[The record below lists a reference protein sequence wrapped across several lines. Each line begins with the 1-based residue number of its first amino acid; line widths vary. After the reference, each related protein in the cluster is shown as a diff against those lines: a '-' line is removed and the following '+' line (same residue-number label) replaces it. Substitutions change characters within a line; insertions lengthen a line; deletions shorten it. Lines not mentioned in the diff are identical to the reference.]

1 MVEGVAFSQFYLVS
15 GDRYVDSLNPE
26 YPEIVVGLCNGSS
39 IGAMTFTTVR
49 QVERASRWWTRACGR
64 CETPAPWA
72 IVCVWW
78 WLPSSP
84 RTCSSTG
91 ARVSSDSG
99 TCVVDADAA
108 SNRLNRQWVA
118 GSGADAAPYFRVS
131 NPQLQASMF
140 DPKQE
145 YIRRYLPEWEPDAS
159 PQPIVD
165 LAVTREAALAAY
177 KIVKAK
183 KSERS
188 AS

>member
-1 MVEGVAFSQFYLVS
+1 MRNRVRMVAASFLTKNLLIDWREGEQWFWEKL
-15 GDRYVDSLNPE
+15 
-26 YPEIVVGLCNGSS
+26 
-39 IGAMTFTTVR
+39 
-49 QVERASRWWTRACGR
+49 
-64 CETPAPWA
+64 
-72 IVCVWW
+72 
-78 WLPSSP
+78 
-84 RTCSSTG
+84 
-91 ARVSSDSG
+91 
-99 TCVVDADAA
+99 VDADAA
-108 SNRLNRQWVA
+108 SNPFN
-118 GSGADAAPYFRVS
+118 FRVS
-131 NPQLQASMF
+131 NLQLQASMF

>member
-1 MVEGVAFSQFYLVS
+1 M
-15 GDRYVDSLNPE
+15 
-26 YPEIVVGLCNGSS
+26 
-39 IGAMTFTTVR
+39 
-49 QVERASRWWTRACGR
+49 
-64 CETPAPWA
+64 
-72 IVCVWW
+72 
-78 WLPSSP
+78 
-84 RTCSSTG
+84 
-91 ARVSSDSG
+91 SSDSG
-99 TCVVDADAA
+99 TRVVDADAA